1 MKKTV
6 MEWLG
11 EVKLYDKKIIKKEKE
26 LFNTQL
32 FYADTSI
39 RYDKGEA
46 KKYLDEALALYQS
59 YKQLVKNKNKIR
71 QAILQFN
78 ACTFI
83 KIGDREL
90 TIAEALERIKNPDNT
105 ITQLLEKNISNMT
118 ERKNSLI
125 DMQEEEVKEFEKML
139 YGSNKSL
146 GNTAISEKL
155 EERRKDY
162 TPIIEEIFDLK
173 KELEREREEKEE
185 FDQRINTLI
194 NIANVQNSL
203 DIELD

>member
-1 MKKTV
+1 MEKTV

-11 EVKLYDKKIIKKEKE
+11 EVKLYDKKIAKKKKE

-39 RYDKGEA
+39 RYDKDEA

-59 YKQLVKNKNKIR
+59 YKQLIKNKNKIR
-71 QAILQFN
+71 QAILKFN
-78 ACTFI
+78 ACTLI
-83 KIGDREL
+83 KIGDKEL
-90 TIAEALERIKNPDNT
+90 SIAEALERIKNSDET
-105 ITQLLEKNISNMT
+105 IIELLENNISAMT
-118 ERKNSLI
+118 NRKDVLLET
-125 DMQEEEVKEFEKML
+125 QEEEVRDFEKML
-139 YGSNKSL
+139 YGSNKAL

-162 TPIIEEIFDLK
+162 TPVIEEIFDLK
-173 KELEREREEKEE
+173 KELDKEKEEKEE
-185 FDQRINTLI
+185 FEQKINTLI

-203 DIELD
+203 NIDLD

>member
-11 EVKLYDKKIIKKEKE
+11 EVKLYDKKISKKEKE
-26 LFNTQL
+26 LFDTQL

-39 RYDKGEA
+39 RYDKEAA
-46 KKYLDEALALYQS
+46 KKHLDEARALYQS

-90 TIAEALERIKNPDNT
+90 TIAEALERIKNSDET
-105 ITQLLEKNISNMT
+105 IIDLLENNISALAKKKDLLL
-118 ERKNSLI
+118 E
-125 DMQEEEVKEFEKML
+125 MQEDEVKDFERML

-146 GNTAISEKL
+146 GNAAISEKL

-162 TPIIEEIFDLK
+162 TPVIEEIFDLK
-173 KELEREREEKEE
+173 KELEKEKEEKEE
-185 FDQRINTLI
+185 FEQKINTLI
-194 NIANVQNSL
+194 NVANVQNTL